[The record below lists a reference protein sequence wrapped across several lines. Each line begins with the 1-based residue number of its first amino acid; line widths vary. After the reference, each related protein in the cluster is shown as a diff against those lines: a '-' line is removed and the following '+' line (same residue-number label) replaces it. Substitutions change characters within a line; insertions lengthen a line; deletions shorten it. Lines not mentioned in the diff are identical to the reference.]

1 MSRSFLAW
9 IFFLVS
15 SLVVVMFVYRVDFLN
30 RMFLQ
35 GVNPFERTMK

>member
-9 IFFLVS
+9 AFFFVS
-15 SLVVVMFVYRVDFLN
+15 SLVVFTLVYRIDFLN

-35 GVNPFERTMK
+35 GVNPFERAMK

>member
-15 SLVVVMFVYRVDFLN
+15 SLVVTMLVYRVGFLN
-30 RMFLQ
+30 KMFLQ
-35 GVNPFERTMK
+35 GVNPFERTVK

>member
-15 SLVVVMFVYRVDFLN
+15 SLVVTALVYRIDFLN